1 MMSNN
6 LKSEFY
12 NVLANVFK
20 VDIDSLKDEMTK
32 DDIDKWDSMQQL
44 ILIMDLEAKFGIRF
58 ETDDVFDI
66 DTIGSIL
73 NILNKKLS

>member
-12 NVLANVFK
+12 SVVANIFK
-20 VDIDSLKDEMTK
+20 VDINSLKDEMTK

-44 ILIMDLEAKFGIRF
+44 ILIMALEAKFGIRF

-66 DTIGSIL
+66 DTIGSVL